1 MIKGTIL
8 AGLLTLAIM
17 ASGQTTLD
25 TALNFS
31 VKDTEGNTLD
41 LYDILEE
48 GMIVVIDFF
57 STA

>member
-1 MIKGTIL
+1 MIKGIFL

-31 VKDTEGNTLD
+31 VKDTAGNTIER
-41 LYDILEE
+41 YDILEE